1 MQFFAM
7 LLAGIVLVGGI
18 AGVAARSLEAG
29 DEARLTILYT
39 NDTRGY
45 LQTCG
50 CRHSGLGGLDR
61 RATLIR
67 QVRAEQS
74 HVLVL
79 DSGNQA
85 EDAER
90 ARVVLQAMGAMGYAA
105 VGVGPLDLK
114 IVDAFWKEAAAAGVP
129 VCVSPP
135 RPAGVPETVPAVLR
149 LEAGGVRVGVVAL
162 APPWPVPAGQGG
174 GGGEGSEEAVWA
186 AVESRLRELR
196 AGSDLVVV
204 LSQRGLASD
213 RALAQRAGRG
223 GASSPPAAG
232 LIDLLIGNAEARSLT
247 APEGIGRTWLLP
259 TSERGQEVGRVDVT
273 FTATGLQFAW
283 RRIPL
288 DRTFGPEPVVE
299 GIVGAY
305 YAVQAQRL
313 LDASVGS
320 VVGQAGP
327 VKPPRDPEFT
337 SEAAGIAIRHW

>member
-1 MQFFAM
+1 MLSGRKRRRPVSRSAFA
-7 LLAGIVLVGGI
+7 
-18 AGVAARSLEAG
+18 
-29 DEARLTILYT
+29 
-39 NDTRGY
+39 
-45 LQTCG
+45 
-50 CRHSGLGGLDR
+50 
-61 RATLIR
+61 
-67 QVRAEQS
+67 
-74 HVLVL
+74 
-79 DSGNQA
+79 
-85 EDAER
+85 
-90 ARVVLQAMGAMGYAA
+90 
-105 VGVGPLDLK
+105 
-114 IVDAFWKEAAAAGVP
+114 
-129 VCVSPP
+129 PP

-213 RALAQRAGRG
+213 RALAQRAGRS

-247 APEGIGRTWLLP
+247 APEVIGRTWLLP

-273 FTATGLQFAW
+273 FTDAGPSFNW

-305 YAVQAQRL
+305 YAAQAQRL
-313 LDASVGS
+313 LDASLGGVGEPS
-320 VVGQAGP
+320 GLAHLPAMEPEGVVGRAYVPAAKCAGN
-327 VKPPRDPEFT
+327 VIHRNT
-337 SEAAGIAIRHW
+337 SNG